1 MPSRQ
6 ELYDQIRAR
15 GGKDQYTL
23 EEMVRTGF
31 WKPGQAETK
40 ASEELIRRE
49 GELVKELRELNEK
62 QRLYKNREAA
72 LKEMRRER
80 LAASRQKQKENK
92 AKREQARADKAAAWE
107 RRKQDEILFLG
118 EGASTQLN
126 KIESRVGHL
135 LRHGLPDFATHRA
148 LAQAM
153 LTNIGE
159 LRFLAYG
166 RKVAKGGH
174 YRRFLMPKKT
184 GGHRLISA
192 PMPRLKQ
199 AQHWILHQILEK
211 VPVHAAAHGFRT
223 EHSILTNAGPHIGAS
238 LMINLDLRDFFPN
251 ITWPRVFGLFH
262 ALGYSRSIAT
272 IFAQLC
278 TEPPVEEVDLDGET
292 WQVATGVRHL
302 PQGAPTSPAITNLL
316 CRRMDARMT
325 GIAKKHGFAY
335 TRYADDLTF
344 STQGGDRD
352 AGRKLLWQVRR
363 VIEEE
368 GFQIHPDKLRTMGK
382 GRRHEVTGVVV
393 NQKLSVP
400 REDVRAFRALLHR
413 LEAKGPAACAWR
425 GSGERILARVSGFA
439 NFLSM
444 VDEKRYAPLYDQ
456 AMKLA
461 AKHGYRHEIRHPA
474 KKVDVPPPLPPG
486 TYVKR
491 AEEKKAGGEVQE
503 SGGGLLS
510 KVMRWFGKK

>member
-1 MPSRQ
+1 MPTRQ

-31 WKPGQAETK
+31 WRPGQAETK

-49 GELVKELRELNEK
+49 EELVKELRELNEK

-92 AKREQARADKAAAWE
+92 EKREQARAEKAAAWE
-107 RRKQDEILFLG
+107 RRKQDEILYLG
-118 EGASTQLN
+118 EDVSTQLN
-126 KIESRVGHL
+126 KIESRGERL
-135 LRHGLPDFATHRA
+135 SRHGLPDFPTHRA

-153 LTNIGE
+153 LSNIGE

-199 AQHWILHQILEK
+199 AQQWILHQILEK
-211 VPVHAAAHGFRT
+211 VPVHAAAHGFCK
-223 EHSILTNAGPHIGAS
+223 ELSILTNAAPHVGAS
-238 LMINLDLRDFFPN
+238 MVINLDLRDFFPN

-262 ALGYSRSIAT
+262 AMGYSRSIAT

-278 TEPPVEEVDLDGET
+278 TEPPVEEVELDGET

-316 CRRMDARMT
+316 CRRMDARMA
-325 GIAKKHGFAY
+325 GIARKQGFAY

-344 STQGGDRD
+344 STQGGDRV

-368 GFQIHPDKLRTMGK
+368 GFHLHPDKLRTMGK
-382 GRRHEVTGVVV
+382 GRRHDVTGLVV
-393 NQKLSVP
+393 NEKLSVP
-400 REDVRAFRALLHR
+400 RDDVRAFRALLHR
-413 LEAKGPAACAWR
+413 LASKGPAACTWR
-425 GSGERILARVSGFA
+425 GSSQRLLARVSGYA
-439 NFLSM
+439 NFLLM
-444 VDEKRYAPLYDQ
+444 VDAKRYAPLHDE
-456 AMKLA
+456 ALKLV
-461 AKHGYRHEIRHPA
+461 KQYGYQHEIRHPA
-474 KKVDVPPPLPPG
+474 KKPPPPAPSA
-486 TYVKR
+486 TPAATPSSPSEPASK
-491 AEEKKAGGEVQE
+491 E
-503 SGGGLLS
+503 GGLIS
-510 KVMRWFGKK
+510 RVMKWFGKKG

>member
-1 MPSRQ
+1 MPTRQ

-15 GGKDQYTL
+15 GGRDQYTL

-31 WKPGQAETK
+31 WRPGQAETK

-49 GELVKELRELNEK
+49 EDLVKELRELNEK
-62 QRLYKNREAA
+62 QRLYQSRAAA

-92 AKREQARADKAAAWE
+92 EKREQARADKAAAWD
-107 RRKQDEILFLG
+107 RRKQDEILYLG
-118 EGASTQLN
+118 EDASTQLN
-126 KIESRVGHL
+126 KIESQTDRL
-135 LRHGLPDFATHRA
+135 SRHNLPDFPTHRA

-153 LTNIGE
+153 LTTIGE

-199 AQHWILHQILEK
+199 AQHWILQQILEK

-223 EHSILTNAGPHIGAS
+223 EHSILTNATPHLGAS
-238 LMINLDLRDFFPN
+238 LAINLDLRDFFPN

-278 TEPPVEEVDLDGET
+278 TEPPVEEVELDGET

-316 CRRMDARMT
+316 CRRMDARMA

-368 GFQIHPDKLRTMGK
+368 GFHLHPDKLRTMGK
-382 GRRHEVTGVVV
+382 GRRHEVTGLVV
-393 NQKLSVP
+393 NEKLSVP
-400 REDVRAFRALLHR
+400 RDDVRAFRALLHR
-413 LEAKGPAACAWR
+413 LAAKGPAACTWR
-425 GSGERILARVSGFA
+425 GSSQRLLARVSGYA
-439 NFLSM
+439 NFLFM
-444 VDEKRYAPLYDQ
+444 VDAKRYATLHEQ
-456 AMKLA
+456 ALKLVQQ
-461 AKHGYRHEIRHPA
+461 HGYRHEIRHPA
-474 KKVDVPPPLPPG
+474 KKAERVPPTTTPQPG
-486 TYVKR
+486 QAAAKQASAAPATK
-491 AEEKKAGGEVQE
+491 E
-503 SGGGLLS
+503 SGLLS
-510 KVMRWFGKK
+510 RVMKWFGKK